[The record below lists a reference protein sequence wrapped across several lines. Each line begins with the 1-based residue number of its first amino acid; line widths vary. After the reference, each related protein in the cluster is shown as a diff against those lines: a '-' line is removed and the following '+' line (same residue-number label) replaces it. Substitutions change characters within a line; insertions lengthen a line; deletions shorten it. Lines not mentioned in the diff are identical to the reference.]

1 MSSYANKKGK
11 RLIDPHS
18 WTYALTNLVF
28 LEAHHHELKDELVD
42 GGCEG
47 GEADENENERTDD
60 VPGVELAGELGSF
73 SCYNLFRTLCQKLIF
88 L

>member
-1 MSSYANKKGK
+1 MSSYANKKCT
-11 RLIDPHS
+11 RLYPPLCSDIYVH
-18 WTYALTNLVF
+18 TYLVF

-60 VPGVELAGELGSF
+60 VPGVELEGKRSWCSSVIDNF
-73 SCYNLFRTLCQKLIF
+73 
-88 L
+88 

>member
-1 MSSYANKKGK
+1 MNSGWSHD
-11 RLIDPHS
+11 ICVH
-18 WTYALTNLVF
+18 TYLVF

-60 VPGVELAGELGSF
+60 VPGVELEGKRSWCSSVIDNF
-73 SCYNLFRTLCQKLIF
+73 
-88 L
+88 